1 MCDEDI
7 FSFEANSGNL
17 QDGLLA
23 VNKENNPCF
32 LQIKDNSNTNDTGS
46 TVDSPSQSIEMTD
59 SISSVSHSSNQ
70 LENMWVFINYET
82 RSDHFDK
89 FVIWN

>member
-23 VNKENNPCF
+23 VIIANNPCF
-32 LQIKDNSNTNDTGS
+32 LQIKDNSNANDTGS
-46 TVDSPSQSIEMTD
+46 TVDSISQSIEMTD
-59 SISSVSHSSNQ
+59 SISSGSHSSNQ
-70 LENMWVFINYET
+70 LNNMYDEKCSDFNELIANYQ
-82 RSDHFDK
+82 
-89 FVIWN
+89 N